1 MKRILLVVVAAATV
15 AAASAAPTVAS
26 TQPIRLSFDKS
37 LVAPDAT
44 EWQGTVGGD
53 ISGNLITRL
62 TGRRIVGPI
71 WHVRF
76 DFEIEAGGRTFTI
89 DLSGILNTKTGAVVM
104 NGTVVQG
111 YLEGAQV
118 HEQAQLV
125 DPDPATFRFQGSI
138 QVMPATAG

>member
-1 MKRILLVVVAAATV
+1 MKRILLVVVAAAAV

-37 LVAPDAT
+37 LVSPGV
-44 EWQGTVGGD
+44 WQGTVGGD
-53 ISGNLITRL
+53 ISGNLTTQLTDVRIT
-62 TGRRIVGPI
+62 GPI

-76 DFEIEAGGRTFTI
+76 DFVIDAGGRSFTI
-89 DLSGILNTKTGAVVM
+89 DLSGILNMKTGAVVM

-125 DPDPATFRFQGSI
+125 DLATLRFQGSI

>member
-37 LVAPDAT
+37 LVAPGAT

-53 ISGNLITRL
+53 ISGNLTTRL
-62 TGRRIVGPI
+62 TDLRITGPI

-76 DFEIEAGGRTFTI
+76 DFVIDAGGRSFTI
-89 DLSGILNTKTGAVVM
+89 DLSGILNRETGAVVM

-125 DPDPATFRFQGSI
+125 DPDPATLRFQGSI